1 MANQELRIY
10 RATPRE
16 ADDALRFYASGGTG
30 NPPSDT
36 ALHEIRSAI
45 RKGTWKSDH
54 QILARRGHKLTGCT
68 PFFISPSRTA
78 VIAFPS
84 TAPTETH
91 ETAARLVKAAAH
103 AATHEGAK
111 LCIALIPHS
120 FPHAGIPFLASG
132 FRRIAV
138 LANMELHSLPSEPP
152 DQNLQWITYDKSTR
166 HRFEDTFAA
175 TLHDTLDCPSL
186 PRVQT
191 PSEVLEGHKLAGEFR
206 PDLWLLALEGNH
218 EIGCVLFNQL
228 REPGHFCLIYLGVV
242 PDHRGK
248 RYGEVLMRKVIAE
261 AKKARATKI
270 SLSVDEQNR
279 PALKIYERLGFR
291 RANRTILYALSS
303 AAAQ

>member
-1 MANQELRIY
+1 MANQEFRIY

-36 ALHEIRSAI
+36 ALDEIREAI

-54 QILARRGHKLTGCT
+54 QILARRGPQLIGST

-91 ETAARLVKAAAH
+91 ETAAKLVKAAAH
-103 AATHEGAK
+103 AAAHEGAK

-120 FPHAGIPFLASG
+120 FPHGGIPFLSSG

-138 LANMELHSLPSEPP
+138 LANMELHSLPSESP
-152 DQNLQWITYDKSTR
+152 DQNLQWITYDKSTCR
-166 HRFEDTFAA
+166 RFEDTFAA
-175 TLHDTLDCPSL
+175 TLQGTLDCPSL

-191 PSEVLEGHKLAGEFR
+191 PSEVLEGHKLAGEFQ
-206 PDLWLLALEGNH
+206 PDLWLLALEANH

-228 REPGHFCLIYLGVV
+228 RKPGHFCLIYLGVV

-248 RYGEVLMRKVIAE
+248 RYGEVLMRRAMSE
-261 AKKARATKI
+261 AKKRGATKI

-291 RANRTILYALSS
+291 RTNRTVLYALSI